1 MIKRIFKCE
10 ATSNQMV
17 VNVFIPGIEI
27 VLDDK
32 VIYLTKDDA
41 EQLIEEIHYVLCKL
55 EGGSNE

>member
-1 MIKRIFKCE
+1 
-10 ATSNQMV
+10 MV